1 MNQPSSSTS
10 LSNILSVLADAC
22 SRGCQVIQF
31 VNQKRLQENNS
42 TKQLNVQYKIA
53 NDPRSALTEADLNSQ
68 LIIVD
73 CIRSVYGNELN
84 IIGEEDEDEDAKETE
99 KQPESSSCENEN
111 GEENGGN
118 VSQVFAKYSVDTVQK
133 RAIDS
138 SLFSKDFEQDDN
150 VMVCIKD
157 VTVYID
163 VS

>member
-1 MNQPSSSTS
+1 MNQSSSSTS
-10 LSNILSVLADAC
+10 LSDLLSVLADAC

-42 TKQLNVQYKIA
+42 TQQLNVQYKIA

-84 IIGEEDEDEDAKETE
+84 IIGEEDEDEDAKE

-118 VSQVFAKYSVDTVQK
+118 VSKVFEKYSVDTVEK

>member
-1 MNQPSSSTS
+1 M
-10 LSNILSVLADAC
+10 
-22 SRGCQVIQF
+22 
-31 VNQKRLQENNS
+31 
-42 TKQLNVQYKIA
+42 
-53 NDPRSALTEADLNSQ
+53 
-68 LIIVD
+68 D

-84 IIGEEDEDEDAKETE
+84 IIGEEDEDEDAKE